1 MTKEFLQMSKLYF
14 DEATKSFSFDE
25 EIDNVEQVINCASKQ
40 GALYYVLSALLRL
53 HKQNKISLDD
63 NTVNKINSS
72 LLNHIIKSS
81 SKYEIFKKVILQL
94 ENENINYCI
103 LKGEAF
109 SKAYHSPSLRGSGDI
124 DILIDEA
131 DEEKSFALL
140 RNMGFKIEVRTPS
153 SNHSVCT
160 HPQMGILELHIRLN
174 YDFIGD
180 IWFQGEDK
188 LTERYIKITSENG
201 YTFNAPG
208 ITDGYLLAIF
218 HAVKHFL
225 NDGVGLRNI
234 ADIIQYQKFANS
246 VLGIAVKYF
255 GFEKDEFNP
264 FEFDENLSDLILE
277 DAFKYGIFGSRNNNE
292 KLWMVYT
299 PLRYKALY
307 NKDFKENISKIRK
320 EIIKNFASFKKDNLK
335 RLYPKN
341 SVFTSVFLHTFNI
354 LKKSVKKFSVIKQAL
369 KIDKK
374 ISDDKKGEIIQK
386 LDMI

>member
-1 MTKEFLQMSKLYF
+1 M
-14 DEATKSFSFDE
+14 DRE
-25 EIDNVEQVINCASKQ
+25 EKQ
-40 GALYYVLSALLRL
+40 KVLS
-53 HKQNKISLDD
+53 Q
-63 NTVNKINSS
+63 
-72 LLNHIIKSS
+72 
-81 SKYEIFKKVILQL
+81 VILQI

-234 ADIIQYQKFANS
+234 ADIILYHKTYKDSIDFERVNKVLEKLKYQKFANS

-320 EIIKNFASFKKDNLK
+320 ENIKNFASFKKDNLK